1 MLGPLAGDLILA
13 SASPRRLELLK
24 QLGIVPAAVMPA
36 DIDET
41 PKKDE
46 LPLPYAQRVARE
58 KCEAIAAHKPD
69 SIILSADTVV
79 HMGRRILPK
88 AESEADARLCLGLM
102 SGRRH
107 RVTTA
112 LCVQWPGQRLR
123 QRAVTSTV
131 SFKRLTGAEIDAYI
145 ATGEWRGKAGGYA
158 LQGAAGAFIRAMS
171 GSPSAIIG
179 LPLHETYQLL
189 KPWHSQ

>member
-1 MLGPLAGDLILA
+1 MLPPLAGSLILA

-46 LPLPYAQRVARE
+46 LPVPYAVRVARE
-58 KCEAIAAHKPD
+58 KCEAIATRRPD
-69 SIILSADTVV
+69 AVILSADTVV

-88 AESEADARLCLGLM
+88 AETEADARLCLELM

-112 LCVQWPGQRLR
+112 MCVQWPGRKLR
-123 QRAVTSTV
+123 QRTVTSIV
-131 SFKRLTGAEIDAYI
+131 SFKRLTKQEIEAYI
-145 ATGEWRGKAGGYA
+145 ATGEWQGKAGGYA
-158 LQGAAGAFIRAMS
+158 LQGAAGAFIRSMS

-179 LPLHETYQLL
+179 LPLHEAYQLL
-189 KPWHSQ
+189 HA